1 MYLSKF
7 QLVNYKSF
15 RDSGVLEFKPGINI
29 IVGTNNSG
37 KTALLEALS
46 LSFQNHIHKTLT
58 TFPSPSDIIANS
70 HSCCQLSLSVKKESL
85 QLFFNDLYKRG
96 NNFL

>member
-7 QLVNYKSF
+7 QLLNYKSF

-29 IVGTNNSG
+29 IVGANNSG

-46 LSFQNHIHKTLT
+46 LKFQNYIHKSLT
-58 TFPSPSDIIANS
+58 TLGLRSGPTFAWSD
-70 HSCCQLSLSVKKESL
+70 EP
-85 QLFFNDLYKRG
+85 
-96 NNFL
+96 

>member
-15 RDSGVLEFKPGINI
+15 RDSGLLEFKPGINI

-37 KTALLEALS
+37 KTALLEAL
-46 LSFQNHIHKTLT
+46 LLKFQRITL
-58 TFPSPSDIIANS
+58 IK
-70 HSCCQLSLSVKKESL
+70 VL
-85 QLFFNDLYKRG
+85 QHLLRHHT
-96 NNFL
+96 

>member
-7 QLVNYKSF
+7 QLLNYKSF

-29 IVGTNNSG
+29 IVGANNSG

-46 LSFQNHIHKTLT
+46 LNFQNNIHKSLT
-58 TFPSPSDIIANS
+58 TFPSPSDVINS
-70 HSCCQLSLSVKKESL
+70 YSGYQLSLSSR
-85 QLFFNDLYKRG
+85 KRKDKPIL
-96 NNFL
+96 NECQIR